1 MKILFMTLALLSL
14 LACQGKNAEVLAP
27 LEENNGPQSIE
38 IKQLMESNERIQRD
52 LAEDIIFRSARVEQS
67 SKFRVFL
74 IQTRRFLVILLNDPM
89 NTKTLKKLESLLLTM
104 DNFPVTV
111 RDQSYITP
119 YINGLKALVKELYL
133 VQGEEAENYAAK
145 FSFSKENLNKLV
157 IVKDETAAVP
167 AQRQNEAGEYIG
179 FDSFKKKNNGTSSVI
194 TPAFTLEMKDH
205 FIRFQYLTR
214 FYKPDAR
221 AEKMIKFFIGEDKE
235 NVSDIVWED
244 LNLEV
249 APDAATFSDA
259 VVSKNIDLIFNDTKI
274 RVKVEYK
281 SDSEKGFFP
290 AFNLYGFDIVEKK

>member
-1 MKILFMTLALLSL
+1 MKILFMTLALFSL

-119 YINGLKALVKELYL
+119 YIDGLKALVKELYL
-133 VQGEEAENYAAK
+133 VQGGEAENYAAK

-157 IVKDETAAVP
+157 IVKGETAAVP

>member
-119 YINGLKALVKELYL
+119 YIDGLKALVKELYL
-133 VQGEEAENYAAK
+133 VQGGEAENYAAK

>member
-1 MKILFMTLALLSL
+1 MKILFMTLALFSL

-119 YINGLKALVKELYL
+119 YIDGLKALVKELYL
-133 VQGEEAENYAAK
+133 VQGGEAENYAAK

>member
-1 MKILFMTLALLSL
+1 MTFALFSL
-14 LACQGKNAEVLAP
+14 LACQGKKGEVVAP

-67 SKFRVFL
+67 SKFKVFL
-74 IQTRRFLVILLNDPM
+74 IQTRRFLVVLLNDPM
-89 NTKTLKKLESLLLTM
+89 NTKILKKLESLLLTM

-119 YINGLKALVKELYL
+119 YINGLKTLVKELYL
-133 VQGEEAENYAAK
+133 VQGGEAESYAAK

-167 AQRQNEAGEYIG
+167 AQRENEAGEYVG

-221 AEKMIKFFIGEDKE
+221 AERMIKFFIGEDKE

-259 VVSKNIDLIFNDTKI
+259 VVSENIDLVFNDTKI
-274 RVKVEYK
+274 RVKIEYK

-290 AFNLYGFDIVEKK
+290 AFNLYGLDIVEKK